1 VRTATTPV
9 LGAARLNIHE
19 YQAKQILAKFG
30 VPVPEG
36 EVASTPDEARSIADR
51 YGGPVVVKAQVLVG
65 GRGKAGGVK
74 LARDRQE
81 AYDRATDI
89 LGMSIKGI
97 TVRKVLVARAVD
109 IKRELYLGAILDR
122 ASKAITLMAS
132 AEGGVEIEEVARV
145 APEKILRVQANPFLG
160 LADYQA
166 RELAF
171 ALGIERTRVRDFVGI
186 AKALYAAMIASDGS
200 LFEINPLAVLGD
212 GSIVALDAKLV
223 LDDSAL
229 YRHPELEALR
239 DTAEEEPAE
248 VAARAAGLSYV
259 RLSGNIGCVVNGAGL
274 AMATMDVVKLHGG
287 DPANFLDIGGGA
299 RADRVSAALRILF
312 GDPQVRVVLF
322 NIFGG
327 ITRCDEV
334 ASGIV
339 SALREAGDSVA
350 GVPIVVRLVGTNE
363 AEGRRILADAGLI
376 AVSGMDEAAS
386 AAVAALT
393 KSTRQ
398 PGGIVR

>member
-1 VRTATTPV
+1 
-9 LGAARLNIHE
+9 LNVHE
-19 YQAKQILAKFG
+19 YQAKQILAKHG

-36 EVASTPDEARSIADR
+36 EVASTPDEARAIADR
-51 YGGPVVVKAQVLVG
+51 LGGTVVVKAQVLVG

-74 LARDRQE
+74 LAANRGE
-81 AYDRATDI
+81 AFDRASDI

-97 TVRKVLVARAVD
+97 TVRKVLVGRAVD
-109 IKRELYLGAILDR
+109 IKREIYLGAILDR
-122 ASKAITLMAS
+122 AAKAVTLMAS

-145 APEKILRVQANPFLG
+145 TPEKILRVTIDPYIG

-171 ALGIERTRVRDFVGI
+171 ALGIERARVRDFVGI
-186 AKALYAAMIASDGS
+186 AKALHAALIATDGS
-200 LFEINPLAVLGD
+200 LFEINPLAVLAD
-212 GSIVALDAKLV
+212 GSIAALDAKLV

-229 YRHPELEALR
+229 YRHTDLELLR

-259 RLSGNIGCVVNGAGL
+259 RLTGSIGCVVNGAGL

-312 GDPQVRVVLF
+312 GDPQVRVILF

-339 SALREAGDSVA
+339 AALAEAGESVK

-363 AEGRRILADAGLI
+363 AEGRRILAEAGLI
-376 AVSGMDEAAS
+376 AVTSMDEAAK
-386 AAVAALT
+386 AAVAALA
-393 KSTRQ
+393 KSARQ
-398 PGGIVR
+398 PEGATK

>member
-1 VRTATTPV
+1 
-9 LGAARLNIHE
+9 LNVHE
-19 YQAKQILAKFG
+19 YQAKQILAKHG

-36 EVASTPDEARSIADR
+36 EVASTPDEARAIADR
-51 YGGPVVVKAQVLVG
+51 LGGAVVVKAQVLVG

-74 LARDRQE
+74 LAANRDE
-81 AYDRATDI
+81 AFSRATDI

-97 TVRKVLVARAVD
+97 TVRKVLVGRAVD
-109 IKRELYLGAILDR
+109 IKREIYLGAILDR
-122 ASKAITLMAS
+122 ATKAITLMAS
-132 AEGGVEIEEVARV
+132 SEGGVEIEEVARV
-145 APEKILRVQANPFLG
+145 TPERILRVTIDPYVG

-171 ALGIERTRVRDFVGI
+171 ALGIDRARVRDFVSI
-186 AKALYAAMIASDGS
+186 AKALYTALIATDGS
-200 LFEINPLAVLGD
+200 LLEINPLAVLVD
-212 GSIVALDAKLV
+212 GSIAALDAKLV

-229 YRHPELEALR
+229 YRHADLEMLR

-259 RLSGNIGCVVNGAGL
+259 RLTGSIGCVVNGAGL

-312 GDPQVRVVLF
+312 GDPQVRVILF

-339 SALREAGDSVA
+339 AALAEAGDAVK

-363 AEGRRILADAGLI
+363 AEGRRILAEAGLI
-376 AVSGMDEAAS
+376 AVTSMDEAAK
-386 AAVAALT
+386 AAVAALGQ
-393 KSTRQ
+393 SARQ
-398 PGGIVR
+398 PEGATK

>member
-1 VRTATTPV
+1 
-9 LGAARLNIHE
+9 LNVHE
-19 YQAKQILAKFG
+19 YQAKQILAKHG

-36 EVASTPDEARSIADR
+36 EVAATPDEARAIADR
-51 YGGPVVVKAQVLVG
+51 LGGTVVVKAQVLVG

-97 TVRKVLVARAVD
+97 IVRKVLVGRAVD
-109 IKRELYLGAILDR
+109 IKREIYLGAILDR
-122 ASKAITLMAS
+122 EAKAVTLMAS

-145 APEKILRVQANPFLG
+145 SPEKILRVAVDPYLG

-171 ALGIERTRVRDFVGI
+171 ALGIDRTRVRDFVGI
-186 AKALYAAMIASDGS
+186 AKALYAALMATDGS

-212 GSIVALDAKLV
+212 GSIAALDAKLV

-229 YRHPELEALR
+229 YRHPDLELLR
-239 DTAEEEPAE
+239 DMGEEEPAE

-259 RLSGNIGCVVNGAGL
+259 RLAGSIGCVVNGAGL

-312 GDPQVRVVLF
+312 GDPQVRVILF

-339 SALREAGDSVA
+339 AALVEAGEAVK

-363 AEGRRILADAGLI
+363 LDGRRILAEAGLI
-376 AVSGMDEAAS
+376 AVTGMDEAAG
-386 AAVAALT
+386 AAVAAL
-393 KSTRQ
+393 SQSARQ
-398 PGGIVR
+398 PRG

>member
-1 VRTATTPV
+1 MNV
-9 LGAARLNIHE
+9 HE
-19 YQAKQILAKFG
+19 YQAKQILAGQG
-30 VPVPEG
+30 VPIPAG
-36 EVASTPDEARSIADR
+36 EVASTPEEAREIAER
-51 YGGPVVVKAQVLVG
+51 LGGPVVVKAQVLVG

-74 LARDRQE
+74 LASTPAE
-81 AYDRATDI
+81 ASARATAI
-89 LGMSIKGI
+89 LGMDIKGI
-97 TVRKVLVARAVD
+97 PVRKVLIGQAIA
-109 IKRELYLGAILDR
+109 IKREIYLGAILDR
-122 ASKAITLMAS
+122 AAKAVTLMAS

-145 APEKILRVQANPFLG
+145 TPEKILKVAVDPYLG

-171 ALGIERTRVRDFVGI
+171 ALGLDRNQLREFVSI
-186 AKALYAAMIASDGS
+186 ARSLYATLVAVDAS
-200 LFEINPLAVLGD
+200 LIEINPLAVASD
-212 GSIVALDAKLV
+212 GHLWALDAKLV

-239 DTAEEEPAE
+239 DVAAEEPAE

-259 RLSGNIGCVVNGAGL
+259 RLTGNIGCVVNGAGL

-334 ASGIV
+334 ATGIV
-339 SALREAGDSVA
+339 TALAEAGDA
-350 GVPIVVRLVGTNE
+350 ARGVPIVVRLVGTNE
-363 AEGRRILADAGLI
+363 DEGRRILGAGGLI
-376 AVSGMDEAAS
+376 AVTSMDEAAR
-386 AAVAALT
+386 AAVAALAT
-393 KSTRQ
+393 SGRPPTQ
-398 PGGIVR
+398 GVM